1 MNKRNLISSVMTML
15 MPMFL
20 FGQAV
25 IEEKVET
32 SIGGVVSDE
41 SNNPIVGANVI
52 VVGRELGS
60 AADADGYYSIDLGV
74 GSYTLIAS
82 AIGYE
87 SQSSE
92 VSIKEG
98 DAGIVNFILAISAIE
113 MSALEVLASRAGEK
127 TPVAHTTVEKAEIE
141 FRLGSQDLPMS
152 LNLTPSVYATQQGG
166 GAGDARINVRGFN
179 QRNVAVMINGVP
191 QNDMENGWVYW
202 SNWDGVADAAHSIQM
217 QRGLSAVN
225 LATPSIGGT
234 MNIITDPAA
243 HEKGGKFKQESG
255 AGGFLKTT
263 LNYNSGLIGDKL
275 ALSGAIVRKTGDG
288 VIDKTWTDAWAYYLG
303 SSYQVN
309 EDHRFE
315 LYAIGAPQRHG
326 HNLYKQNIAT
336 YSQELA
342 GDIDGYYV

>member
-1 MNKRNLISSVMTML
+1 MTML

-52 VVGRELGS
+52 VEGTDLGS
-60 AADADGYYSIDLGV
+60 AADADGYYSIDLGAG
-74 GSYTLIAS
+74 GSYTLTAS

-92 VSIKEG
+92 ASIKEG
-98 DAGIVNFILAISAIE
+98 DNSRIVNFVLSVSAIE
-113 MSALEVLASRAGEK
+113 LSALEVLASRADEK
-127 TPVAHTTVEKAEIE
+127 TPVAHTTVSKEEIE

-202 SNWDGVADAAHSIQM
+202 S
-217 QRGLSAVN
+217 
-225 LATPSIGGT
+225 
-234 MNIITDPAA
+234 
-243 HEKGGKFKQESG
+243 
-255 AGGFLKTT
+255 
-263 LNYNSGLIGDKL
+263 
-275 ALSGAIVRKTGDG
+275 
-288 VIDKTWTDAWAYYLG
+288 
-303 SSYQVN
+303 
-309 EDHRFE
+309 
-315 LYAIGAPQRHG
+315 
-326 HNLYKQNIAT
+326 
-336 YSQELA
+336 
-342 GDIDGYYV
+342 

>member
-1 MNKRNLISSVMTML
+1 MNKRNLISLVATIL

-20 FGQAV
+20 FGQEAV
-25 IEEKVET
+25 TEEKVST

-41 SNNPIVGANVI
+41 SDNPIVGANVI
-52 VVGRELGS
+52 VEGTDLGS
-60 AADADGYYSIDLGV
+60 AADADGYYSIELGA
-74 GSYTLIAS
+74 GSHTLTAS

-92 VSIKEG
+92 VSVKEG
-98 DAGIVNFILAISAIE
+98 SAGITNFVLSVSAIE

-127 TPVAHTTVEKAEIE
+127 TPVAHTTVSKEEIE

-179 QRNVAVMINGVP
+179 QRNIAVMINGVP

-202 SNWDGVADAAHSIQM
+202 SNWDGVADASHSIQM

-234 MNIITDPAA
+234 MNIITDPTR
-243 HEKGGKFKQESG
+243 HE
-255 AGGFLKTT
+255 
-263 LNYNSGLIGDKL
+263 
-275 ALSGAIVRKTGDG
+275 
-288 VIDKTWTDAWAYYLG
+288 
-303 SSYQVN
+303 
-309 EDHRFE
+309 
-315 LYAIGAPQRHG
+315 
-326 HNLYKQNIAT
+326 
-336 YSQELA
+336 
-342 GDIDGYYV
+342 